1 MPTEFAFINNDNPD
15 KIKDP
20 KTRRTVRRHV
30 MKDIGMSRRRGGCT
44 SSSRTTPT
52 HPLSPTIPSFVPYLD
67 SWEDSQA
74 GSHVASIYLALDIVD
89 EAVLRLCRTNLALN
103 FLRQEPRAVNKLNME
118 SDECLKVY
126 TRSISFVRQ
135 TLLPGEILDESVSDS
150 MLGTIV
156 CLAFYDMQNLNF
168 HQWKIH
174 MNGMMKIIQDQ
185 GGFTRLESRSELHQ
199 SLFWSDVLGSLII
212 DTVPRIP
219 LPRAIAASNTRRCAS
234 PTFVDQSY
242 HIFSQR
248 FPKALDL
255 LVPLRSLEECA
266 YVEKLPSTPM
276 AAKAGW
282 RKSVIQFANAAHE
295 VLVLSR
301 LHDFQSY
308 TSPLDRDGQEE
319 LRESIR
325 VTIITFLLMLARNGA
340 ADDMYDARFV
350 RGRVAGLM
358 PSIEHIDW
366 SGIEDLRLWILVISA
381 LDETGESRM
390 YLVDQIRLVIGSL
403 GLAHWDEVVQRVAE
417 VAWMGSRFS
426 EMSTRLEQDVFFDPS
441 LGLSML

>member
-1 MPTEFAFINNDNPD
+1 
-15 KIKDP
+15 
-20 KTRRTVRRHV
+20 
-30 MKDIGMSRRRGGCT
+30 
-44 SSSRTTPT
+44 
-52 HPLSPTIPSFVPYLD
+52 
-67 SWEDSQA
+67 
-74 GSHVASIYLALDIVD
+74 
-89 EAVLRLCRTNLALN
+89 
-103 FLRQEPRAVNKLNME
+103 
-118 SDECLKVY
+118 
-126 TRSISFVRQ
+126 
-135 TLLPGEILDESVSDS
+135 
-150 MLGTIV
+150 
-156 CLAFYDMQNLNF
+156 
-168 HQWKIH
+168 
-174 MNGMMKIIQDQ
+174 
-185 GGFTRLESRSELHQ
+185 
-199 SLFWSDVLGSLII
+199 
-212 DTVPRIP
+212 
-219 LPRAIAASNTRRCAS
+219 
-234 PTFVDQSY
+234 VDQSY

-276 AAKAGW
+276 ATKAGW
-282 RKSVIQFANAAHE
+282 RKSVVQFANAAHE

-301 LHDFQSY
+301 MGDFQSY
-308 TSPLDRDGQEE
+308 TFPLDRDSQEE
-319 LRESIR
+319 LRECVR
-325 VTIITFLLMLARNGA
+325 VSIITFLLMMARNGA
-340 ADDMYDARFV
+340 VDDMYDARFV

-426 EMSTRLEQDVFFDPS
+426 QMSTRLEQDVFLDPS